1 MLKCC
6 TCFGSS
12 RWSETQLHSYD
23 MFGRNCVGRLAGW
36 LFLHTY
42 VYEWKNGDGCK
53 YYGDL
58 KVAGR
63 ALYISS
69 IYHPHRWLF
78 KNDTPLR
85 FVLFF
90 SVSFRFFWVAIYGWI
105 DGRIDRHRVTYG
117 RTFGWDYHMTTMTHL
132 WATFELL
139 LWHSRVFFISICTW
153 HSHCGAS

>member
-12 RWSETQLHSYD
+12 RWSETQLHSYV

-63 ALYISS
+63 GLSISS

-90 SVSFRFFWVAIYGWI
+90 RFVSFFVSCDIRMNRWPDRQTQSDVWTDIWMGLSYDYYDTPLSYFWAAFVAF
-105 DGRIDRHRVTYG
+105 T
-117 RTFGWDYHMTTMTHL
+117 
-132 WATFELL
+132 
-139 LWHSRVFFISICTW
+139 SFFISICTW

>member
-42 VYEWKNGDGCK
+42 EYEWKNRDGCK

-58 KVAGR
+58 KVAR
-63 ALYISS
+63 QSS
-69 IYHPHRWLF
+69 LYHPSTTLT
-78 KNDTPLR
+78 DGSLR
-85 FVLFF
+85 MTHLYVLCCFF
-90 SVSFRFFWVAIYGWI
+90 SFRFVFLWVAIYGWI